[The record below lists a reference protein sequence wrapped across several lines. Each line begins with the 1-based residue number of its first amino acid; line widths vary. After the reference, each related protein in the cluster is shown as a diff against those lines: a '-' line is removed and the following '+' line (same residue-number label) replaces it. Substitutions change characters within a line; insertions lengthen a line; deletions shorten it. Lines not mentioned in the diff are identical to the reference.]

1 MFYVIDFAIASIDK
15 AINNVSKRIYATALL
30 KEFGVI
36 GTPSETYE
44 LVSDYNENILI
55 QQIMKSNIFSKL
67 RCKSV
72 EKFHDKSKFYLWV
85 FLFLAIQNK
94 VWFPVQIKQ
103 WLQWLQR
110 FWIRKIF
117 WKTSLSLY
125 FFKLLSDR
133 QGYFFFDQWFL
144 LA

>member
-72 EKFHDKSKFYLWV
+72 EKFHDKSKFYL
-85 FLFLAIQNK
+85 
-94 VWFPVQIKQ
+94 
-103 WLQWLQR
+103 
-110 FWIRKIF
+110 
-117 WKTSLSLY
+117 
-125 FFKLLSDR
+125 
-133 QGYFFFDQWFL
+133 
-144 LA
+144 